1 MPPWPRRVTWAG
13 CTERGVKYAIYEDPV
28 THRFALIQLPDKFSE
43 GDKVQVRPSDRW
55 FASREEAVAALPD
68 LLEQET

>member
-1 MPPWPRRVTWAG
+1 M
-13 CTERGVKYAIYEDPV
+13 KYAIYEDPA
-28 THRFALIQLPDKFSE
+28 THRFVLIQLPDKFCE

-55 FASREEAVAALPD
+55 FESHEEAVAALPD

>member
-1 MPPWPRRVTWAG
+1 M
-13 CTERGVKYAIYEDPV
+13 KYAIYEDPV
-28 THRFALIQLPDKFSE
+28 THRFALIQLPDKFCE

-55 FASREEAVAALPD
+55 FESREDAVAALPD